1 MADSVR
7 HDVTRLP
14 AERQALMEAVR
25 AFARDKV
32 APAARAAQEPG
43 AELSP
48 ARYAGLMGAAAEL
61 GLPGLLIDPRY
72 GGGGGT
78 HLDNALVAEELGAV
92 DAGIASGLNL
102 TMTVPGLV
110 AAAGTAGQ
118 REDWLPPVAA
128 GAHILAGALNEPSVA
143 GSELF
148 NPQPGA
154 GPGLTTRATR
164 VDGGYR
170 IDGAKAPWVTNAGVA
185 TAYIVFARTGSAAE
199 SVSAFWVP
207 AATPGLS
214 CGPRSR
220 LLGLR
225 TGFHAEVVLDGVR
238 VPETARIGPEGQALR
253 LLMTATPGMAVGLAA
268 VFVGLA
274 RTALEQTLAYTS
286 ERRSWGRPIREHQ
299 AVALEL
305 AEMAVEVR
313 AARLLVHDAAR
324 ALDEGAAPDELAVA
338 VPAAKTRAVDAAIG
352 CAQRAVRLHG
362 ATGVTTGAGPEQL
375 LRDAWTGYSCDFTR
389 EMLHLAIAAAL

>member
-1 MADSVR
+1 MIAMTGTEQR
-7 HDVTRLP
+7 AL
-14 AERQALMEAVR
+14 AETVR
-25 AFARDKV
+25 AFARAKI
-32 APAARAAQEPG
+32 APAARAAEEPG

-48 ARYAGLMGAAAEL
+48 ACFTELMSAAAEL
-61 GLPGLLIDPRY
+61 GLPGLLIDPCY

-92 DAGIASGLNL
+92 DAGIASALNL
-102 TMTVPGLV
+102 TMTVPALL
-110 AAAGTAGQ
+110 AEAGPAEQ
-118 REDWLPPVAA
+118 RERWLPAVAA
-128 GAHILAGALNEPSVA
+128 GSHVLAGALNEPSVA

-154 GPGLTTRATR
+154 GPGLATRATR

-170 IDGAKAPWVTNAGVA
+170 LDGAKAQWVTNAGVA
-185 TAYIVFARTGSAAE
+185 TAYIVFARTAPGRPAAE

-207 AATPGLS
+207 AGTPGLS
-214 CGPRSR
+214 CGPRSH

-225 TGFHAEVVLDGVR
+225 TGFHAEIVLDGVQ
-238 VPETARIGPEGQALR
+238 VPETARIGPEGRALP

-268 VFVGLA
+268 VFTGVARAAFEQALA
-274 RTALEQTLAYTS
+274 FTS
-286 ERRSWGRPIREHQ
+286 QRHSWGRPIREHQ

-305 AEMAVEVR
+305 AEMAIEVR

-324 ALDEGAAPDELAVA
+324 ALDAGAPPAELAVA
-338 VPAAKTRAVDAAIG
+338 VPAAKTRAVDAAIS

-362 ATGVTTGAGPEQL
+362 ATGVTTGAGPEKL